1 MTLSTPRNG
10 AACHACLL
18 APETSCQ
25 HFNTLLDH
33 ALMVGAG
40 DTPRLGFFRACLE
53 EIL

>member
-25 HFNTLLDH
+25 HFNTLLDR
-33 ALMVGAG
+33 ALLVGTDAA
-40 DTPRLGFFRACLE
+40 PRVGFFRDVLDELE
-53 EIL
+53 